1 MKCIS
6 LIKILRFISVG
17 IIFSTLMACAII
29 PGSSPSNEPGASTQV
44 IPTNIPEPTK
54 GAPIP
59 TSSEPQATKTNR
71 PSPTIPPNYGL
82 ILFES
87 AGVVRSYDLNTSV
100 ISEVIALPSSE
111 ILGITLSPDLATL
124 AYSLVDG
131 LYMIDM
137 ASGAL
142 VFSMSPEPGEILVP
156 RQFNPRSLPGRSQV
170 LVSRKNGVVSTFSI
184 LNQAPEPGWN
194 PLPLPPDGK
203 SYGCDTGASW
213 SSTGER
219 IAITGLG
226 YGIKCNVNPGLTLI
240 SVRRGA
246 SFALLNRQIASGLD
260 NNAIVTAGARTPAW
274 SPDSKYLYFG
284 QDEAATSPLQF
295 FSRLYRISEDG
306 IEIIQISEN
315 NRGVAAYPYSP
326 KNELL
331 YYALSGD
338 NPQTDG
344 IYLYNLINKSSQQI
358 FKGAGYCPLALS
370 KDSLLLL
377 FGRNCSETG
386 GSNELRILNL
396 QNSQVQT
403 LYRSTNGRPI
413 QYLGWKE

>member
-1 MKCIS
+1 MNFIS
-6 LIKILRFISVG
+6 LRKIVRFVSVSL
-17 IIFSTLMACAII
+17 IFWSVMACAIV
-29 PGSSPSNEPGASTQV
+29 PGSNTQNDPSTSTNEVTTI
-44 IPTNIPEPTK
+44 IPKPTK
-54 GAPIP
+54 ADPIP
-59 TSSEPQATKTNR
+59 TQSSPEATKTLK
-71 PSPTIPPNYGL
+71 PSPTIPPNHGS

-87 AGVVRSYDLNTSV
+87 AGGVKSFDLNTSS
-100 ISEVIALPSSE
+100 ISDVLALPTSD
-111 ILGITLSPDLATL
+111 ILGITLSPDLGTL

-131 LYMIDM
+131 LYMVDLT
-137 ASGAL
+137 SGAL
-142 VFSMSPEPGEILVP
+142 VFSMSPEPGETIIP

-170 LVSRKNGVVSTFSI
+170 LVSRKKGEITTFSI

-194 PLPLPPDGK
+194 QLPPPPDAE
-203 SYGCDTGASW
+203 SYGCDTGVSW
-213 SSTGER
+213 SSSGER
-219 IAITGLG
+219 IAVTGLG

-246 SFALLNRQIASGLD
+246 SFALLNRQITSGLD
-260 NNAIVTAGARTPAW
+260 DEAVVTAGARTPAW
-274 SPDSKYLYFG
+274 SPDSKYLYFS
-284 QDEAATSPLQF
+284 QDEAATSALQF
-295 FSRLYRISEDG
+295 FSRLNRISEDG

-326 KNELL
+326 KNELV

-344 IYLYNLINKSSQQI
+344 IYLYNLVEKNSQLI

-370 KDSLLLL
+370 KDGLLLL

-386 GSNELRILNL
+386 GSNELRIINL

-403 LYRSTNGRPI
+403 LYRSTDGRPI

>member
-1 MKCIS
+1 MKFIS
-6 LIKILRFISVG
+6 LKPIFRLILVG
-17 IIFSTLMACAII
+17 LIFSSAVACAII
-29 PGSSPSNEPGASTQV
+29 PGSTTGNGPGVSTQEF
-44 IPTNIPEPTK
+44 PTEIPEPTR
-54 GAPIP
+54 AEPLP
-59 TSSEPQATKTNR
+59 TLAEPLATKTAL
-71 PSPTIPPNYGL
+71 PSPTIPPNHGSV
-82 ILFES
+82 LFES
-87 AGVVRSYDLNTSV
+87 AGVVKSYDLNNST
-100 ISEVIALPSSE
+100 ISDVLALPTSE

-131 LYMIDM
+131 LYMVDL

-142 VFSMSPEPGEILVP
+142 VFSTSPDTGEILIP

-170 LVSRKNGVVSTFSI
+170 LVSRKNDKLSTFSI

-194 PLPLPPDGK
+194 QLPPPPEGEN
-203 SYGCDTGASW
+203 YGCDTGASW
-213 SSTGER
+213 SPTGER
-219 IAITGLG
+219 IAVTGLG

-260 NNAIVTAGARTPAW
+260 TDAFVTAGARTPAW
-274 SPDSKYLYFG
+274 SPDSKYLYFS

-306 IEIIQISEN
+306 IEIIQLSEN

-326 KNELL
+326 KNELV

-344 IYLYNLINKSSQQI
+344 IYLYNLIDKSSQQI
-358 FKGAGYCPLALS
+358 LKGAGFCPLALS
-370 KDSLLLL
+370 KDGLLLL
-377 FGRNCSETG
+377 YGRNCSETG

-396 QNSQVQT
+396 QNSQIQT
-403 LYRSTNGRPI
+403 LYRSTDGRPI